1 MPGEKTPEKPLPL
14 QMLDLI
20 SGYWVSQLVYV
31 AARLGLADRLAQGP
45 MNVDDVAKQA
55 GVDTRALYRLMRALA
70 SVGVFAEGD
79 PGVFSLTPLAQTL
92 LSDRPDSMRDFALMM
107 VEGYNWEA
115 WQDLHESVKDEK
127 IAFDRVHGMPIFE
140 YFEKHA
146 EHREVFARSMASI
159 SGTENPAIADGY
171 DFSKIGRLVD
181 VGGSQ
186 GHLLATILRRHAGVK
201 GVLFDRPSVIEQAR
215 QAPFLK
221 GDGLDGRVTFEGGD
235 FFKVVPSG
243 GDGYLMKYIMHDWN
257 DEQCATILSC
267 CREAM
272 NPDGRVLVVDTVV
285 TPGNQPQWGKLLD
298 INMLVLT
305 GGRERTEAGFA
316 ELFGKA
322 GLRLEAV
329 HPTQCPLSVVEA
341 VRA

>member
-1 MPGEKTPEKPLPL
+1 MPEERAPGKPLPL

-20 SGYWVSQLVYV
+20 SGYWVSQLLYV
-31 AARLGLADRLAQGP
+31 AARLGLADTLKQGP
-45 MNVDDVAKQA
+45 MKVDDLAKQ
-55 GVDTRALYRLMRALA
+55 VDVDKRALYRMMRALA

-79 PGVFSLTPLAQTL
+79 PGVFSLTPLAETL
-92 LSDRPDSMRDFALMM
+92 RSDRSDSMRDFALMM
-107 VEGYNWEA
+107 VEGYNWKS
-115 WQDLHESVKDEK
+115 WQDLHESVKDGK

-140 YFEKHA
+140 YFEKHP

-159 SGTENPAIADGY
+159 SGTENPAVAEGY
-171 DFSKIGRLVD
+171 DFSKIGTLVD

-186 GHLLATILRRHAGVK
+186 GHLLATILRHHPGVK

-215 QAPFLK
+215 QAPFLR
-221 GDGLDGRVTFEGGD
+221 GDELDGRVTFEGGD
-235 FFKVVPSG
+235 FFKAVPSG

-257 DEQCATILSC
+257 DEQCATILSR
-267 CREAM
+267 CREEM

-285 TPGNQPQWGKLLD
+285 APGNQPQWGKLLD

-305 GGRERTEAGFA
+305 GGRERTEAEFA

-322 GLRLEAV
+322 GFRLQAV